1 MKRKYD
7 PMIDPRLNH
16 AKSWRDMLP
25 VEPAEVDEPGWLKA
39 AGAVALAA
47 LFLIIA
53 FI

>member
-16 AKSWRDMLP
+16 ARSWQDMLP
-25 VEPAEVDEPGWLKA
+25 VEPAEVDEPMWLKV
-39 AGAVALAA
+39 AGAAALAA
-47 LFLIIA
+47 LFLIVA

>member
-1 MKRKYD
+1 MKRNYD

-16 AKSWRDMLP
+16 ARSWRDMLP
-25 VEPAEVDEPGWLKA
+25 VEPAEVDEPMWLKA

-47 LFLIIA
+47 LFLIVA

>member
-16 AKSWRDMLP
+16 ARSWRDMLP
-25 VEPAEVDEPGWLKA
+25 VEPAEVDEPMWLKA
-39 AGAVALAA
+39 AGAAALAA
-47 LFLIIA
+47 LFLIVA

>member
-1 MKRKYD
+1 MKQKYD

-16 AKSWRDMLP
+16 ARSWRDMLP
-25 VEPAEVDEPGWLKA
+25 VEPAEVDEPMWLKV

-47 LFLIIA
+47 LFLIVA

>member
-25 VEPAEVDEPGWLKA
+25 VEPALGVVEPGIDHRVLLSFHIYSPR
-39 AGAVALAA
+39 G
-47 LFLIIA
+47 
-53 FI
+53 

>member
-16 AKSWRDMLP
+16 ARSWRDMLP
-25 VEPAEVDEPGWLKA
+25 VEPAEVDEPMWLKA
-39 AGAVALAA
+39 AGAFALAA
-47 LFLIIA
+47 LFLIVA